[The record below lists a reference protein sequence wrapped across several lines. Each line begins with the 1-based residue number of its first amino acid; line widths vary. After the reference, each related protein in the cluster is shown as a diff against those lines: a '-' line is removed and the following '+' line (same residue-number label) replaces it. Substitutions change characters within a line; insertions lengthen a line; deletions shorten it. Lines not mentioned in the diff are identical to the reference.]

1 MRISIVIPNYNGA
14 SLLKK
19 NIPHVLEAADYYS
32 KETHSLVDIVVV
44 DDDSRD
50 NPVEYIKDQTSKIK
64 NTDKKS
70 KIILRFLQNEKNIG
84 FASTV
89 NKGVKEAQGGVIV
102 LLNSDVEPEKDFLI
116 PLLVHFKEEKVFAV
130 GCLDKSIEGSKTVL
144 RGRGIGRWQRGFL
157 VHKRGEVD
165 KTDTLWVN
173 GGSGAFKKEIW
184 NKLGGFNS
192 IYSPF
197 YWEDIDLSYRAQKAG
212 YKVVFEPKSV
222 VIHEHEKGSIK
233 AKYNSSQIKTTAY
246 RNQFI
251 FVWMNATDLDLQLL
265 HIFWLPYHFLM
276 AIKNLDWSFFKG
288 FLLAIIK
295 LPQILESSAKI
306 KKSFIKSD
314 KEVIKNIEY
323 YV

>member
-1 MRISIVIPNYNGA
+1 MKISIIIPNYNGA

-50 NPVEYIKDQTSKIK
+50 NLVEYIKDHSFDKLRTKIK
-64 NTDKKS
+64 NTDQKS

-89 NKGVKEAQGGVIV
+89 NKGVKEAQGEVIV
-102 LLNSDVEPEKDFLI
+102 LLNSDVEPERDFLI
-116 PLLVHFKEEKVFAV
+116 PLLVHFKDETVFAV
-130 GCLDKSIEGSKTVL
+130 GCLDKSIEESKTVL

-184 NKLGGFNS
+184 NKLGGFNP

-212 YKVVFEPKSV
+212 YKVVFEPKSIV
-222 VIHEHEKGSIK
+222 VHEHEKGSIK
-233 AKYNSSQIKTTAY
+233 QKYSSSQIKTIAY

-251 FVWMNATDLDLQLL
+251 FVWINATDLDLQLL

-276 AIKNLDWSFFKG
+276 AVKNHDWPFFKG

-295 LPQILESSAKI
+295 LPEIILYSFKVQ
-306 KKSFIKSD
+306 KSFIKSD
-314 KEVIKNIEY
+314 KEV
-323 YV
+323 